1 MVRGFGF
8 IVFGFVSLFI
18 NYKAFAFEN
27 IKLNVVIV
35 NSFDGNQLKSNFDL
49 KVTLDPGGQAVKL
62 TTNKKESYYEVS
74 RGQSLKISVIAEGF
88 YAEQKVVETESL
100 NDGDVIEVQ
109 MNPKPSGKLLLT
121 TLDIETKEPVN
132 ADVEIVYFSRINK
145 EKINEQNPQIQYFF
159 EIKGKYKITTNAR
172 GYQKDYREVDL
183 DISADKKTENL
194 VIELVKNSLK
204 QEVSLYDVSTNAKIS
219 TGTATVTHVETA
231 QKIFDGK
238 IENGSIIFD
247 GSRNDNY
254 TIKTKVN
261 GFSEYITPFVLD
273 GKPKKYGLTPN
284 ASLQLDFFDEETND
298 RVSVDLEITSPSGK
312 KFKAI
317 ASAKEAYNF
326 TPTETGTYTIASKA
340 SAYIN
345 SSENISIKSLT
356 AENTQYTLRLKKS
369 SNEHVINVF
378 DYETK
383 KPLNNAL
390 VKVFSEQS
398 REIQGKA
405 NNNQKTVNL
414 DAEKKY
420 FYEVSAAG
428 YFDYTA
434 NVGIDKSIPV
444 FLKKKMA
451 DSLTTIEIK
460 VIDEQS
466 RLSIKDANLRIF
478 DESSKTMPL
487 SFDSRNSTFIADKI
501 NPKLNYTYEVS
512 AEGYNNLKQS
522 LALNEKKME
531 LVMTASEMRSFYFSA
546 FDAFTEEKII
556 ADFSV
561 RVGQVPVKQDVEN
574 GKVKIRLSATNNY
587 DLEVQKENYKG
598 LSKLLDKREAE
609 KDEFKIG
616 LFRTIYPIL
625 FKIENKLEA
634 ENLSNIKATITN
646 KVDNKTENLTFEE
659 AKNGFWGSIKPEGNY
674 FIEIKILGFE
684 DYTVAFVLKQ
694 ANPEKLE
701 YGLALKPIIKV
712 MEKLIPE
719 NPVVKVEEVK
729 TKSETPKVLKIKA
742 VVLDKA
748 SLEIK
753 KGVKYPLEGVNFE
766 KSKTVLVKG
775 AELKLDGVVD
785 YLKQN
790 PKIKIEVAGHTDNEG
805 ADQRLNQRLSEF
817 RAKVVANYLF
827 NKGISPERIKTI
839 GKGSSEPL
847 VANDTDE
854 NKSTNRRIEIMILE
868 D

>member
-1 MVRGFGF
+1 MVRGFVF
-8 IVFGFVSLFI
+8 IVFGLFSLFI
-18 NYKAFAFEN
+18 NDKAFAFEN
-27 IKLNVVIV
+27 IKLKVMVT
-35 NSFDGNQLKSNFDL
+35 NSFDGNQLKSNFEV
-49 KVTLDPGGQAVKL
+49 KVTLDPGGQEVKL

-74 RGQSLKISVIAEGF
+74 RGQSLKISVTADGF
-88 YAEQKVVETESL
+88 YAEQKVVETENL
-100 NDGDVIEVQ
+100 NDGDLIEVQ
-109 MNPKPSGKLLLT
+109 MNAKPSGKLLLT
-121 TLDIETKEPVN
+121 TLDRETKKPV
-132 ADVEIVYFSRINK
+132 AAEVEIVFLSKIHK

-159 EIKGKYKITTNAR
+159 EMKGKYKITTTAK
-172 GYQKDYREVDL
+172 GYSKDSREVDL
-183 DISADKKTENL
+183 DISTDKNTENL
-194 VIELVKNSLK
+194 VIELVKNRLE
-204 QEVSLYDVSTNAKIS
+204 QELSFYDVSSNAKIS
-219 TGTATVTHVETA
+219 TGTASVIQVETG
-231 QKIFDGK
+231 QVIFDGK
-238 IENGSIIFD
+238 IENGSIRFD
-247 GSRNDNY
+247 GNRNDNY

-261 GFSEYITPFVLD
+261 GFSEYNAPLILD

-284 ASLQLDFFDEETND
+284 SFLQIEILDEETNE
-298 RVSVDLEITSPSGK
+298 RIGIDLEIISPSGK
-312 KFKAI
+312 KFAAI
-317 ASAKEAYNF
+317 TSAKETYNF
-326 TPTETGTYTIASKA
+326 TPTETGTYTLVSKA
-340 SAYIN
+340 LGYIN
-345 SSENISIKSLT
+345 RSEQVRIESLT
-356 AENTQYTLRLKKS
+356 AGNTPYTLRLKKS
-369 SNEHVINVF
+369 SNEYVINVF

-383 KPLNNAL
+383 SPVNNAL

-405 NNNQKTVNL
+405 NKNQKTVKL
-414 DAEKKY
+414 DAEKKH

-434 NVGIDKSIPV
+434 NVSVDRSIDV
-444 FLKKKMA
+444 YLKKKVA

-460 VIDEQS
+460 VVDEQS

-478 DESSKTMPL
+478 EESSKAL
-487 SFDSRNSTFIADKI
+487 VLRFDPANSTFIADKI

-512 AEGYNNLKQS
+512 AKGYNALKQP

-531 LVMTASEMRSFYFSA
+531 LVMTGSDINSFYFSA
-546 FDAFTEEKII
+546 FDAFTKEKIE
-556 ADFSV
+556 ADFGV
-561 RVGQVPVKQDVEN
+561 KVGQVTVKQDIEN
-574 GKVKIRLSATNNY
+574 GKVKIRLSAKNNY
-587 DLEVQKENYKG
+587 NLLVQKENYKG

-625 FKIENKLEA
+625 FKINNKLEA

-646 KVDNKTENLTFEE
+646 EIDNNSESLKFEE
-659 AKNGFWGSIKPEGNY
+659 AKNGFMANINPEGNY
-674 FIEIKILGFE
+674 RIEIKMDGFE
-684 DYTVAFVLKQ
+684 DYTAVFVLKQ
-694 ANPEKLE
+694 ANPERLE
-701 YGLALKPIIKV
+701 YRLTLKPINKLVEKV
-712 MEKLIPE
+712 IPA
-719 NPVVKVEEVK
+719 NPVVKVDEVK
-729 TKSETPKVLKIKA
+729 TKPETPKVEKIKA

-748 SLEIK
+748 NSEIK

-790 PKIKIEVAGHTDNEG
+790 PKTKIEVAGHTDNEG
-805 ADQRLNQRLSEF
+805 TDQRLNQRLSEF

-827 NKGISPERIKTI
+827 NKGISPERIITI